1 MSSQTMNL
9 KREGHTPSDEA
20 DQSLSWPSEKK
31 KKRRSR
37 WANDEADKTFIPGMP
52 TTLPADATDEQK
64 EQYLLQLQIEESS
77 RRLRSGDLGIS
88 ANPEERLAK

>member
-1 MSSQTMNL
+1 MHV
-9 KREGHTPSDEA
+9 E
-20 DQSLSWPSEKK
+20 SLSWPSEKK

-64 EQYLLQLQIEESS
+64 EQYLRKYSHITNCLYVLYIVV
-77 RRLRSGDLGIS
+77 L
-88 ANPEERLAK
+88 